1 MIRNAYRLI
10 PRDGGGFHLG
20 REGLDQEVSSET
32 FPSDSLFAALFA
44 VQNARGGPES
54 TKDILESPPSLSS
67 VFPFAGQLPLFP
79 MPRLRVNL
87 DDAFQPGVTKALKKL
102 QYVSPVILT
111 HLLQGSSM
119 DGWLPEDTSPSQG
132 VLMQDG
138 RVWLA
143 RRETGLLP
151 DNWHKLDDQALKAE
165 AIWRVDRVPRVA
177 VDRISNSSEI
187 YHVGRTTFAPDCGL
201 WFLADLDQRQVGL
214 FESLLDH
221 LGDGGIGG
229 ERSAGYGAFSV
240 EEAVPPDLPS
250 PQRSRYVMTLSRYN
264 PTEEELRAGVLGE
277 GASYELVDVGG
288 WLASPEGPAQRRKRV
303 RMIEAG
309 SILAAPVPVVGRIV
323 DVCPE
328 YDQAGA
334 PQHPVW
340 RSGIA
345 LTVGAQEV
353 TDGQAA

>member
-1 MIRNAYRLI
+1 MTRNAYRLI

-32 FPSDSLFAALFA
+32 FPSDSLFAALIA
-44 VQNARGGPES
+44 VQIAREGSES
-54 TKDILESPPSLSS
+54 TMDLLEAPPGLSS

-87 DDAFQPGVTKALKKL
+87 GDAFQPGMTKALKKL
-102 QYVSPVILT
+102 QYVSPAILT
-111 HLLQGSSM
+111 RLLQDSSM
-119 DGWLPEDTSPSQG
+119 DGWLPEDTSPAQG

-143 RRETGLLP
+143 RRETNLLP
-151 DNWHKLDDQALKAE
+151 NNWRKLDDEALKAE
-165 AIWRVDRVPRVA
+165 ALWRSQRVPRVA
-177 VDRISNSSEI
+177 IDRISNSSQI
-187 YHVGRTTFAPDCGL
+187 YHVGRTTFAPGCGL
-201 WFLADLDQRQVGL
+201 WFLTDLDPQQVSL
-214 FESLLDH
+214 FESLLEH
-221 LGDGGIGG
+221 LGDSGLGG
-229 ERSAGYGAFSV
+229 ERSAGYGAFRV
-240 EEAVPPDLPS
+240 EPTNPPDLLS
-250 PQRSRYVMTLSRYN
+250 PQHAPRVMTLSRYN
-264 PTEEELRAGVLGE
+264 PTEEELQAGVLGE

-288 WLASPEGPAQRRKRV
+288 WLASPGGPAQRRKRV

-328 YDQAGA
+328 YDQPGA

-345 LTVGAQEV
+345 LTVGV
-353 TDGQAA
+353 TGGA